1 MQCQPDPL
9 CPFHCSDVGLW
20 RGGTLDPEL
29 FPTFIFL
36 EAFGTVFL
44 RGPSLEIVAGGCEH
58 LWLQYSRLGGPA
70 ALPEGKAFPGTAG
83 HQPGEVGESVWGQGC
98 PLNGMG
104 DQSYHSLVYFD
115 LGLGKMGAG
124 DL

>member
-1 MQCQPDPL
+1 M
-9 CPFHCSDVGLW
+9 GLW
-20 RGGTLDPEL
+20 RGRSLDPGL
-29 FPTFIFL
+29 FPPFIFP

-44 RGPSLEIVAGGCEH
+44 RGPSLEIVADGCGH

-70 ALPEGKAFPGTAG
+70 AVPEGEALPGAAEN
-83 HQPGEVGESVWGQGC
+83 QPGEVEESVWGQGC
-98 PLNGMG
+98 LLNGVG
-104 DQSYHSLVYFD
+104 DKSYHSLVYFD